1 MAILQVRDIDDELYK
16 ALKKRAKMERR
27 SMSQEVIKIIEM
39 YLQLSPQ
46 SRKNSTSTEEFLNLS
61 WVSDK
66 NESAEDIINQIRSK
80 RINSGRFSGEPNVF
94 D

>member
-46 SRKNSTSTEEFLNLS
+46 SRKNSTEEFLNLS